1 MNNEETKRIH
11 TERSGKEL
19 IARDSREMN
28 LSDFALFLSVM
39 KNREAYEAV
48 LSIIMEEE
56 DLELAQVKVEEVVLN
71 KDGRRAIRLDAWA
84 LDKKNRQFNTEMQNS
99 AEQDDVRKRARYYQG
114 LIDSPILKAG
124 KHTRYKN
131 LPSTVIIFITQDD
144 ILGKDLAKYTF
155 EEQCREVPGLSLMDG
170 TKKIFLN
177 MKSKN
182 GNAELVS
189 LLQYMKNTKIDNPD
203 ILVKDKRIKKLDE
216 VVREVRQSEEWEAVR
231 MNILEIGLAKGEEI
245 GKEIG
250 KEIGQ
255 AVGAEKKLIE
265 MVCKK
270 LQKGKSPEDISEDL
284 EESLELVKRICNTA
298 TNFAPQYDCEE
309 IYRALHK

>member
-1 MNNEETKRIH
+1 MNNEETKSSSIGQ
-11 TERSGKEL
+11 SMKES
-19 IARDSREMN
+19 IVPDSREMN

-124 KHTRYKN
+124 RHTKYKN

-144 ILGKDLAKYTF
+144 IFGKDLAKYTF

-189 LLQYMKNTKIDNPD
+189 LLQYMKNTKMDNPD

-216 VVREVRQSEEWEAVR
+216 VVTEVRQSEEWEAVR

-250 KEIGQ
+250 QE
-255 AVGAEKKLIE
+255 VGAEKKLIK

-284 EESLELVKRICNTA
+284 EESLETVKRICA
-298 TNFAPQYDCEE
+298 AAVDFAPQYDCEK
-309 IYRALHK
+309 IYQALHK